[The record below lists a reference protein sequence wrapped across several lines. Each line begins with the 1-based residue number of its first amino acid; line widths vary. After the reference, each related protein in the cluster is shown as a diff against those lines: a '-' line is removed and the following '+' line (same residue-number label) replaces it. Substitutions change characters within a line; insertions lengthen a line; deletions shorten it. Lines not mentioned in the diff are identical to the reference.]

1 MNTPSNDI
9 NINQGI
15 IKEKNVIN
23 SLNKETN
30 SSNGEFSCQHG
41 CHQLFKSKRQKLLHH
56 DKLDYICHEEKSNLI
71 NLIEHFNFAINKLI
85 PTSKEKCNYK
95 EYLNLVKQYKRTKNL
110 SKDPIQFEILIQ
122 LK

>member
-9 NINQGI
+9 NIKEGT
-15 IKEKNVIN
+15 IKEKNVIV
-23 SLNKETN
+23 SVNKEKN
-30 SSNGEFSCQHG
+30 SSNKEFSCQHG

-85 PTSKEKCNYK
+85 PSLKEKCNNKDYIS
-95 EYLNLVKQYKRTKNL
+95 LVKQYKRTKNL

>member
-9 NINQGI
+9 NIEEGI
-15 IKEKNVIN
+15 IKEKNVIV
-23 SLNKETN
+23 SVNKEKN
-30 SSNGEFSCQHG
+30 SSKKEFSCQHG

-85 PTSKEKCNYK
+85 PSLKEKCNNKDYIS
-95 EYLNLVKQYKRTKNL
+95 LLKQYKRTKNL

>member
-30 SSNGEFSCQHG
+30 SSNAEFSCQHG

-56 DKLDYICHEEKSNLI
+56 DKLDFICHEEKSNLI

-95 EYLNLVKQYKRTKNL
+95 EYLSLVKQYKRTKNL